1 MSELLKDDLQWN
13 KMWDLW
19 VEEKL
24 ESPYEELMNYYNE
37 INNGGHLQF
46 FDNVSDNHDL
56 DEYVKNLLTI
66 LPNEMKEN
74 FDVAYKTYLINP
86 EEISDENNEI
96 LDRCDSFY
104 YENEKFVMD
113 ILKERASKINL

>member
-1 MSELLKDDLQWN
+1 
-13 KMWDLW
+13 
-19 VEEKL
+19 
-24 ESPYEELMNYYNE
+24 MNYYNE

-66 LPNEMKEN
+66 LPSEMKEN
-74 FDVAYKTYLINP
+74 FDVAYKTYLIN
-86 EEISDENNEI
+86 
-96 LDRCDSFY
+96 FY